1 MQGCLCHRRS
11 DEWPDR
17 FLRNETV
24 AIDRDTRPPPRE
36 TRFQNRRE
44 INESEADCALD
55 GGLKF

>member
-1 MQGCLCHRRS
+1 MGFVHRRS

-17 FLRNETV
+17 FLRNETA